1 MIQKTCPKKTVAS
14 SPGLQKC
21 GSKRNEISEY
31 IHPTHYNMRS
41 IATLKKLSDWN
52 QTDIENNFRHN
63 RIFQDGFLSRPAAEV
78 FQDAIA
84 TKAEWLTDFICPS
97 QEASWRMHIASHLS
111 CFYQVTSEDLDCVTE
126 KVFQVFLT
134 KISVEK
140 IEEQIKEKM
149 ASLSKETDQNDIV
162 LHAMHQIYPNLEK
175 SDSKYQKILE
185 SFMRINQDKLMKKS
199 SDLVIHFHL
208 NDLMDQITQDLHIN
222 PKPTRPQGENR
233 DHIFLGAAGSGKS
246 SIVRQK
252 LHPSYAETSII
263 LATDNYRA
271 VSFGD
276 VDSKLTDEQAF
287 IKTQDTAYLIKEL
300 IQKNLQSLD
309 GNRPD
314 VVIDVITLE
323 PWMKALVRENH
334 EKTSVSVACLPA
346 ADQVPLRAYQRAQDP
361 QSAPADKGR
370 HVNTQSLIEGHRRGS
385 EFLLKGLP
393 THPQITLY
401 NTNTKDRVARKIA
414 EINNTDHSIAIN
426 DLSKMGLFL
435 GKKHLNPNATSEAE
449 LYYDL
454 KKDSDRFQYTVKH
467 QAKAILSLISD
478 SGQSEQNYHLIL
490 QDQNGKNHAR
500 VEKNPNGQFELIVLD
515 QSILLQEYLGKNRSI
530 LTEIIQQTGPFQG
543 KDYLGRTLAQRQSL
557 QNLSLI

>member
-1 MIQKTCPKKTVAS
+1 MIQKTCPKKTVIS

-21 GSKRNEISEY
+21 GSKRNGISEY

-41 IATLKKLSDWN
+41 IATLKQLSDWN

-63 RIFQDGFLSRPAAEV
+63 RIFQDGFLRRPAAEV
-78 FQDAIA
+78 FHDAIA

-111 CFYQVTSEDLDCVTE
+111 CFYQVTPEDLDCVTE

-140 IEEQIKEKM
+140 IEEQIKEKVD
-149 ASLSKETDQNDIV
+149 SLSKETVQTYASESFFRIQND
-162 LHAMHQIYPNLEK
+162 
-175 SDSKYQKILE
+175 
-185 SFMRINQDKLMKKS
+185 KLWKKAT
-199 SDLVIHFHL
+199 DFVIHSHL
-208 NDLMDQITQDLHIN
+208 ENLMAEAAQELHIN

-233 DHIFLGAAGSGKS
+233 DHVFLGAAGSGKS

-467 QAKAILSLISD
+467 QAKAILNLISN
-478 SGQSEQNYHLIL
+478 SGKSEPNHHLIL
-490 QDQNGKNHAR
+490 QDENGKNYAR
-500 VEKNPNGQFELIVLD
+500 VEKNPNGQFELTVLD

-543 KDYLGRTLAQRQSL
+543 KDYLGSALAKRQSL